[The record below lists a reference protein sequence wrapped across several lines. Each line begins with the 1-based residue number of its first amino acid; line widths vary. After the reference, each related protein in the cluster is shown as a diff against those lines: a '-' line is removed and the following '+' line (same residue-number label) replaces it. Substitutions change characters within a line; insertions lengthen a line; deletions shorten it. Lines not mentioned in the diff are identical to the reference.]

1 MATAPA
7 EDQSPRTVTMWL
19 DPVCPFSWN
28 TARWLASA
36 ADAAG
41 VIIDLRMMSLAVLNE
56 GRELPAPQQ
65 SRMNDSRRV
74 GRLMTAISDEL
85 GTGALRTAYFAFAR
99 QHFDHSTE
107 VSERLAN
114 HVVHAVG
121 AQHTTAAALDDAS
134 LDSAVAKSHQAS
146 QNALGDA
153 GGSPLL
159 TIDGRTVFGPVLT
172 AVPDAGDAP
181 ALFDAVSALI
191 RAPEFSQLNRPRTHA

>member
-1 MATAPA
+1 MSTATT
-7 EDQSPRTVTMWL
+7 EDQSPRTVIMWL

-41 VIIDLRMMSLAVLNE
+41 HTVDVRMMSLAVLNE
-56 GRELPAPQQ
+56 GRELPAPQRA
-65 SRMNDSRRV
+65 RMNDSRRV
-74 GRLMTAISDEL
+74 GRLMAAISDEL
-85 GTGALRTAYFAFAR
+85 GAEVLKTAYFAFA
-99 QHFDHSTE
+99 QQYFDHSTQ
-107 VSERLAN
+107 VNNQLAE

-146 QNALGDA
+146 QNALGDT

-172 AVPDAGDAP
+172 AVPDADHAP
-181 ALFDAVSALI
+181 ALFDAVSVLV
-191 RAPEFSQLNRPRTHA
+191 RAPEFSQLSRPRTHP

>member
-1 MATAPA
+1 MSTVPA
-7 EDQSPRTVTMWL
+7 KDQSQLTITMWL

-41 VIIDLRMMSLAVLNE
+41 HTLDVRMMNLAVLNE

-65 SRMNDSRRV
+65 ARMNDSRRV
-74 GRLMTAISDEL
+74 GRLMIALSDEL
-85 GTGALRTAYFAFAR
+85 GVGVLKAAYFAFA
-99 QHFDHSTE
+99 QQYFNHSTE
-107 VSERLAN
+107 VSERLAE
-114 HVVHAVG
+114 HVVKAVG
-121 AQHTTAAALDDAS
+121 AQHVTAAALDDAV

-146 QNALGDA
+146 QNSLGDT

-172 AVPDAGDAP
+172 AVPDAERATD
-181 ALFDAVSALI
+181 LFDAVSALV
-191 RAPEFSQLNRPRTHA
+191 RAPEFSELSRPRTHP

>member
-1 MATAPA
+1 M
-7 EDQSPRTVTMWL
+7 TMWL

-28 TARWLASA
+28 TARWLVMA

-41 VIIDLRMMSLAVLNE
+41 RVVELRMMSLAVLNE

-65 SRMNDSRRV
+65 ARMNDSRRV
-74 GRLMTAISDEL
+74 GRLMTALSDEL
-85 GTGALRTAYFAFAR
+85 GAGVLRAAYFAFA
-99 QHFDHSTE
+99 QQYFDHSTE
-107 VSERLAN
+107 VSDQLAE

-121 AQHTTAAALDDAS
+121 ARYTTAAALDDAS

-172 AVPDAGDAP
+172 AVPDADDAP
-181 ALFDAVSALI
+181 ALFDAVSALV
-191 RAPEFSQLNRPRTHA
+191 RAPEFSELSRPRTHP